1 MKFICSLF
9 LFFLL
14 PSKVLVQTD
23 FLKDQLKFERVR
35 NAKEEKEF
43 EIQKSLAKLGLTSSN
58 VNLLFIAY
66 KDQDLLE
73 IYAKKKSE
81 SKYQILAYYAI
92 CARSGTLGPKRKQG
106 DRQVPEGFYFIDR
119 FNPASSYYLS
129 LGINYPN
136 QADKLKSSA
145 SNLGG
150 DIFIHGYCA
159 TIGCLPMTNEKIKEI
174 YLLAVYAKNN
184 GQNKI
189 PVYIFPFK
197 MTQENMVFYLEKY
210 KTNKAITDFWLNLKT
225 GYDRFLNF
233 KTELKISADSK
244 GNYIFST
251 N

>member
-1 MKFICSLF
+1 MKLIFSLL
-9 LFFLL
+9 LFFIS
-14 PSKVLVQTD
+14 PSSSLVQTD
-23 FLKDQLKFERVR
+23 FLKEQLKFERVR
-35 NAKEEKEF
+35 NAKKEKEL

-58 VNLLFIAY
+58 VNLIFIAY

-81 SKYQILAYYAI
+81 SKYKILTSYPI
-92 CARSGTLGPKRKQG
+92 CARSGILGPKRKQG
-106 DRQVPEGFYFIDR
+106 DGQVPEGFYFIDR

-136 QADKLKSSA
+136 QADKLKSISN
-145 SNLGG
+145 NLGG

-174 YLLAVYAKNN
+174 YLLAIYAKNN

-197 MTQENMVFYLEKY
+197 MSQENMAIYLEKY
-210 KTNKAITDFWLNLKT
+210 KSNKALINFWLNLKT
-225 GYDRFLNF
+225 GYDKFLNS
-233 KTELKISADSK
+233 KTELKICADKK
-244 GNYIFST
+244 GNYLFL